1 MTRALDAALLA
12 RASRVFPARE
22 LADELDVARALA
34 DDADDELADDEFAAA
49 HALYDRALKTLASGD
64 AQDSHHAS
72 RVEKLRVRC
81 FLGASRARL
90 GEGDADAALALAH
103 RAYGEAVFDAD
114 ATTTRATLE
123 ANARA
128 QLALGNV
135 DAAVL
140 CCLDALKRGC
150 EDVSGFPD
158 VVAEAARDARDA
170 APTDAPALDK
180 FVTLTMRLNRTEE
193 DLSRIEGALD
203 VLDRAHTI
211 DARDACGN
219 NVLWGALMGA
229 RRVAAEEDVDA
240 AEDTVGAVRL
250 VLERGARA
258 NQRYERG
265 TTPLHL
271 AVTSGVV
278 GAVETV
284 LEFGGRVDAR
294 DDDGKTPLMTACGRA
309 ETSSS
314 DKTTSSSRVVDALLA
329 AGANAE
335 LRDATGM
342 TALHSACKFGNCAAV
357 ESLLR
362 GGANWRARTPTGESP
377 IMLAY
382 AHARQS
388 GVVGEILTHAERVP
402 DGDDDDGE
410 SAWFLATHA
419 EAERETTTAATRR
432 VREDLRLIKFCERE
446 KAMTRAIAETT
457 GVNRRDARALES
469 LSARARQDIAQS
481 YMDLCGF
488 ELEDGRADD
497 DVAKAAYER
506 YGDVLE
512 AFKTYLESTL
522 PKSLVCFIKEDQL
535 TGSCVSDDDVH
546 RLVYAKNAVGAT
558 TACESFDVGDRVALA
573 SPVVIDL
580 ERTLD
585 ASVRR
590 AFAHGQPLCDA
601 ARPWLLAEGSFV
613 AASRGGAYAANRLRD
628 ALGAD
633 VAAFSVPTSSST
645 DAPPT
650 TCFIDDATIVAED
663 DFTAKTLET
672 RAASTLFVELAPGD
686 DALLR
691 LAVDAYSGDTV
702 VTVSRVADVDTITDV
717 MCSNGFVEDVPK
729 RATTRDAVSAFPVLT
744 AFARWT
750 RARPASPLDTSPRPH

>member
-12 RASRVFPARE
+12 RASRVFPAAA

-34 DDADDELADDEFAAA
+34 DDADDALADDAFAAA

-72 RVEKLRVRC
+72 RVERVRVRC
-81 FLGASRARL
+81 FLGAARARL
-90 GEGDADAALALAH
+90 GAGDADAALALAH
-103 RAYGEAVFDAD
+103 RAYGESVFDAD
-114 ATTTRATLE
+114 APTTKETLE
-123 ANARA
+123 ANAAA
-128 QLALGNV
+128 QMALGNV

-140 CCLDALKRGC
+140 CCLDAIKRGC
-150 EDVSGFPD
+150 EDVSGFPSF
-158 VVAEAARDARDA
+158 VVEKAREARDAPR
-170 APTDAPALDK
+170 DAPALK
-180 FVTLTMRLNRTEE
+180 TFVTLTMRLNRTEE
-193 DLSRIEGALD
+193 DVSRIEGALD

-211 DARDACGN
+211 DARDECGN

-309 ETSSS
+309 DASSS
-314 DKTTSSSRVVDALLA
+314 DTTKSSRVVDALLA

-335 LRDATGM
+335 ARDANGM
-342 TALHSACKFGNCAAV
+342 TALHSACKFGNCGAV

-362 GGANWRARTPTGESP
+362 GGANWRARTPNGESP

-388 GVVGEILTHAERVP
+388 GVVGEILAHAERVP
-402 DGDDDDGE
+402 DGDDADGE
-410 SAWFLATHA
+410 SAWFLATHDDD
-419 EAERETTTAATRR
+419 ERKTTTSATRC
-432 VREDLRLIKFCERE
+432 VAEDLRLIKFCERE
-446 KAMTRAIAETT
+446 KALTRAIAETT

-488 ELEDGRADD
+488 ELEERRD
-497 DVAKAAYER
+497 DVAKAVYEK

-535 TGSCVSDDDVH
+535 TESCVSDDDVH
-546 RLVYAKNAVGAT
+546 RLVYAKNAVGAPS
-558 TACESFDVGDRVALA
+558 ACESFDVGDRVALA
-573 SPVVIDL
+573 SPVVIEL

-585 ASVRR
+585 ASVRQ
-590 AFAHGQPLCDA
+590 AFARGQPLCDA
-601 ARPWLLAEGSFV
+601 ARPWLLTERSFV

-633 VAAFSVPTSSST
+633 VAAFIVPSSST
-645 DAPPT
+645 EAPT
-650 TCFIDDATIVAED
+650 KCFIDDATIVAED

-672 RAASTLFVELAPGD
+672 HAASTLFVELAPGD

-702 VTVSRVADVDTITDV
+702 VTVSRVADVDAITDV
-717 MCSNGFVEDVPK
+717 MSSNGFVEDVPK
-729 RATTRDAVSAFPVLT
+729 RATTRDAVSAFPVLV

-750 RARPASPLDTSPRPH
+750 RARPA

>member
-12 RASRVFPARE
+12 RASRVFPARA

-34 DDADDELADDEFAAA
+34 DDADDALADDEFAAA

-72 RVEKLRVRC
+72 RVETLRVRC

-103 RAYGEAVFDAD
+103 RAYGESVFDAD
-114 ATTTRATLE
+114 ATTTRETLE

-150 EDVSGFPD
+150 EDVSGFPS
-158 VVAEAARDARDA
+158 VVADAARDARD

-211 DARDACGN
+211 DARDECGN

-314 DKTTSSSRVVDALLA
+314 DTTRSSRVVDALLA

-335 LRDATGM
+335 ARDANGM

-362 GGANWRARTPTGESP
+362 GGANWRARTPNGESP

-388 GVVGEILTHAERVP
+388 GVVGEILAHAERVP
-402 DGDDDDGE
+402 DGDADDGE
-410 SAWFLATHA
+410 SAWFLATHDDDA
-419 EAERETTTAATRR
+419 RETTTAATRC

-446 KAMTRAIAETT
+446 KAITRAIAETT
-457 GVNRRDARALES
+457 GVNRRDARVLES
-469 LSARARQDIAQS
+469 LSARARRDIAQS

-488 ELEDGRADD
+488 EREERRDD
-497 DVAKAAYER
+497 DVAKAAYEK

-522 PKSLVCFIKEDQL
+522 PKSLVCFIKQDQL
-535 TGSCVSDDDVH
+535 TESCVSDDDAH

-558 TACESFDVGDRVALA
+558 SACESFDVGDRIALA

-590 AFAHGQPLCDA
+590 AFGHGQPLCDA
-601 ARPWLLAEGSFV
+601 ARPWLLTEGSFV

-633 VAAFSVPTSSST
+633 VAAFIVPTST
-645 DAPPT
+645 TEAPP

-672 RAASTLFVELAPGD
+672 HAASTLFVELSPGD

-717 MCSNGFVEDVPK
+717 MSSNGFVEDAPK
-729 RATTRDAVSAFPVLT
+729 RATTRDAVSAFPVLV

-750 RARPASPLDTSPRPH
+750 RARPA